1 MGGGLYTGGC
11 GLGICFFM
19 DDINVSKPGKRESF
33 AFVESV
39 PIGVTENRDKVK
51 GYNNMFSFFSIC
63 NF

>member
-1 MGGGLYTGGC
+1 
-11 GLGICFFM
+11 M

-51 GYNNMFSFFSIC
+51 GYKIFVWKVIATNIYIFLMIFFVFVLVY
-63 NF
+63 N